1 MTKYQAPLEEIR
13 FALGVSRCMNEQA
26 AASDFEADDVDAIL
40 LQCSKLAEKVFSPLN
55 ARGDREGCRFE
66 NDVVTTPPGFKEA
79 YSTYAKAGWNGVG
92 LPSRLGGQA
101 MPFAVAISVSEM
113 LNSANLSLAMGLMPA
128 PGAIELIDRFGSERQ
143 KQIYLPRLISGE
155 WTVTMALTE
164 PQAGSDLGAI
174 ATRAYMEDGSLFIKG
189 RKSLITWGEQDL
201 TENIVHLVLARSPN
215 GVPGVKGLSLYLV
228 PKLRLEGGS
237 NDVKCI
243 GIEKKIGL
251 KASPTASLVFGEN
264 GAATAELLGRENGG
278 LEQMFIL
285 LNQARLRVAAFALG
299 SAERARQGAVGYA
312 GVRVQ
317 GRDAQGNPTVIANHP
332 DVRRMLTSMEART
345 EAIRLLIAYAAFFV
359 DGAHASLA
367 ETKVRLEILTPIV
380 KAWCT
385 ETGFDVASTGVQ
397 IFGGLGYSEECEASQ
412 YFREARVHMIYEGT
426 TGVQASDLIFRKV
439 RPDGGRGAR
448 KLFSSIEASLT
459 SQSLTDEPGLLF
471 VREQIRAS
479 LALLKELTDSI
490 LVQNGAR
497 LASLRANGAH
507 YLMFSGTVLACW
519 LTWLA
524 ALRATASDTSV
535 AGEFSRRKR
544 RNARFLAAQYLAPA
558 AALAESALSSQ
569 TFDLC
574 EAGEVE

>member
-1 MTKYQAPLEEIR
+1 MTEYQAPLEEIR
-13 FALGVSRCMNEQA
+13 FALGISRCMNEQA
-26 AASDFEADDVDAIL
+26 AAGDFETDDVNAIL
-40 LQCSKLAEKVFSPLN
+40 LQCSKLAERVFSPLN
-55 ARGDREGCRFE
+55 ALGDREGCRFE
-66 NDVVTTPPGFKEA
+66 NDIVTTPPGFKEA
-79 YSTYAKAGWNGVG
+79 YSTYARAGWNGVG
-92 LPSRLGGQA
+92 LPARLGGQA

-128 PGAIELIDRFGSERQ
+128 PGAIELIDRFGSEHQRE
-143 KQIYLPRLISGE
+143 IYLPRLISGE

-174 ATRAYMEDGSLFIKG
+174 ATRAYVENGSLLIKG
-189 RKSLITWGEQDL
+189 RKSLITWGEHDL

-215 GVPGVKGLSLYLV
+215 GGPGVKGLSLYLV

-243 GIEKKIGL
+243 GIENKIGL
-251 KASPTASLVFGEN
+251 KSSPTAFLVFGEN
-264 GAATAELLGRENGG
+264 GAATAELLGKENGG

-299 SAERARQGAVGYA
+299 SAERARQAAVGYA

-317 GRDAQGNPTVIANHP
+317 GRDARGNPTVIANHP

-345 EAIRLLIAYAAFFV
+345 EAIRLLIAYAASFV
-359 DGAHASLA
+359 DGADASLA

-397 IFGGLGYSEECEASQ
+397 IFGGMGYSEECEASQ

-426 TGVQASDLIFRKV
+426 TGVQANDLIFRKI
-439 RPDGGRGAR
+439 RLDGGSGVR
-448 KLFSSIEASLT
+448 KLFRSIETSLT
-459 SQSLTDEPGLLF
+459 SERSADDGGLLF
-471 VREQIRAS
+471 VGEKISAS
-479 LALLKELTDSI
+479 LALLNELTDSI
-490 LVQNGAR
+490 IAQNGAR
-497 LASLRANGAH
+497 LAGLRANGAH

-524 ALRATASDTSV
+524 ASRATASDVSA
-535 AGEFSRRKR
+535 AGEFARRKK
-544 RNARFLAAQYLAPA
+544 RNARFLVAQYLAPA
-558 AALAESALSSQ
+558 AALAKSALSGQ
-569 TFDLC
+569 MLDLC
-574 EAGEVE
+574 EAE